1 MAKNINVKTLMIKSD
16 LIDGTLS
23 KGGVLKSNK
32 TGCRT
37 NHLHRMERDTLQ
49 ATMHNEGVTTVI
61 NIFVPIMGCMLSH
74 FSHVR
79 LFATPWTVACHTPLS
94 MGFSRQEYWSGCH
107 ALLQGIFPTQGST
120 WHQLC
125 LLHWQV
131 GSLPLVP
138 PGLGR
143 GTLY

>member
-1 MAKNINVKTLMIKSD
+1 MIKSD

-23 KGGVLKSNK
+23 KGRVLKSNK
-32 TGCRT
+32 TRCRT
-37 NHLHRMERDTLQ
+37 NHLHMMERDTLQ
-49 ATMHNEGVTTVI
+49 ATMHNEGVTVI
-61 NIFVPIMGCMLSH
+61 NIFVPIMGCMLSR

-79 LFATPWTVACHTPLS
+79 LFVTPWTVACHTPLS

-107 ALLQGIFPTQGST
+107 ALLQGIFPTQGSN

-125 LLHWQV
+125 LLHWQA